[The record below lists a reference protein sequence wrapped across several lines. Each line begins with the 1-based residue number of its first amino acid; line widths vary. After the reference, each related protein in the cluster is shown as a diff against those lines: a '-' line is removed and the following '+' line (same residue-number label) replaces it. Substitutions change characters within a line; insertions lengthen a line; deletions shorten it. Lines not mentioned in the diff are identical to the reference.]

1 MTSFTLAILTT
12 ATLLLSVFVPSIH
25 ASPIGIE
32 IRQTQQQQQQQ
43 QQHVKRQ
50 CDRGLYYAD
59 DQDAKLPLNY
69 QGTWVHLKNQGSSVQ
84 RGTLSY
90 TGQANA

>member
-1 MTSFTLAILTT
+1 MKVSFTLLILTT
-12 ATLLLSVFVPSIH
+12 ATLLLAVLAPSSH
-25 ASPIGIE
+25 ASPVAVE
-32 IRQTQQQQQQQ
+32 LRQTQQQQ

-50 CDRGLYYAD
+50 CNRGLYYAD

-69 QGTWVHLKNQGSSVQ
+69 QGTWVHLKNQGSAVQ

>member
-1 MTSFTLAILTT
+1 MKAFTLVILTT
-12 ATLLLSVFVPSIH
+12 ATLLLSVLTPSTH
-25 ASPIGIE
+25 ASHIGVE
-32 IRQTQQQQQQQ
+32 VRQTQEQQ

-50 CDRGLYYAD
+50 CNRGLYFAD

-69 QGTWVHLKNQGSSVQ
+69 QGTWVHLSNQGSSVQ

-90 TGQANA
+90 TGEANA